1 MGKMQ
6 RNKGARVENELVHAH
21 IDDGIPCQRV
31 PLSGAA
37 GGSFGGDLVIA
48 GRFRAEVKARASG
61 EGFTTLERW
70 LGENDVLLLK
80 RNRAAPLVVLP
91 WNVYTKLMR
100 HYTSFPREGGRMKPM
115 CQKSPAARA
124 LVDFKTDHAELL
136 KQFGVNDG

>member
-6 RNKGARVENELVHAH
+6 RNKGARVENELVYAH
-21 IDDGIPCQRV
+21 IDDGIPCERV

-80 RNRAAPLVVLP
+80 RNRAKPLAVLP
-91 WNVYTKLMR
+91 WDMYVKVIRAYVT
-100 HYTSFPREGGRMKPM
+100 RE
-115 CQKSPAARA
+115 A
-124 LVDFKTDHAELL
+124 T
-136 KQFGVNDG
+136 

>member
-21 IDDGIPCQRV
+21 IDDGIPCERV

-37 GGSFGGDLVIA
+37 GGAVGGDLVIA

-100 HYTSFPREGGRMKPM
+100 HYTAF
-115 CQKSPAARA
+115 
-124 LVDFKTDHAELL
+124 L
-136 KQFGVNDG
+136 